1 MRDSVP
7 IKRRKQLNGSAAETE
22 AAFYDALNRG
32 DVDALMALWADD
44 EEIVCVHPGGPRLL
58 GHAAIRASWQAIL
71 EKGGLQ
77 IRPSN
82 LHETHN
88 LMSSVHTVVE
98 GITSTGPE
106 PAHLIA
112 TNVYVKTPLGWRI
125 VVHHVSV
132 APGPAPASSE
142 PGTSLH

>member
-1 MRDSVP
+1 M
-7 IKRRKQLNGSAAETE
+7 
-22 AAFYDALNRG
+22 
-32 DVDALMALWADD
+32 
-44 EEIVCVHPGGPRLL
+44 
-58 GHAAIRASWQAIL
+58 
-71 EKGGLQ
+71 Q